1 MSKNVKAKTKTRTR
15 SKKKL
20 ETATSPEPQPEP
32 TPKKENKT
40 LVVYTTKGG
49 ATGEI
54 ANLIAETLR
63 EKQGLEVDVVDL
75 KKQSHPDLEGYRNIV
90 VGGGVRT
97 GKVYKET
104 KNFMTQELSG
114 KRLAIFICSAS
125 AGHPLHKEDV
135 AKKYITEG
143 LASNP
148 NLNVISTEAFGGCIK
163 IFGKAIMDRRD
174 SSKVQAWAEELAKKF
189 AT

>member
-1 MSKNVKAKTKTRTR
+1 MTKKVKSTTKTRTR
-15 SKKKL
+15 SKKKST
-20 ETATSPEPQPEP
+20 EASPEPQLAP

-40 LVVYTTKGG
+40 LIVYTTKGG
-49 ATGEI
+49 ATGEA
-54 ANLIAETLR
+54 ANLIAKTLR
-63 EKQGLEVDVVDL
+63 EKQGLEVTVINL
-75 KKQSHPDLEGYRNIV
+75 RKQPHPDLSEYRNII

-97 GKVYKET
+97 GRVYKET
-104 KNFMTQELSG
+104 KNFMTQDLNG

-148 NLNVISTEAFGGCIK
+148 NLNVASTEAFGGCIR
-163 IFGKAIMDRRD
+163 ILGKAIMDRRD
-174 SSKVQAWAEELAKKF
+174 SSRVQAWAEEIAKKF
-189 AT
+189 AS

>member
-1 MSKNVKAKTKTRTR
+1 MTKKVKPASKTRTR

-20 ETATSPEPQPEP
+20 TETFSEPQPEP

-49 ATGEI
+49 ATGEA
-54 ANLIAETLR
+54 ANLIAQTLR
-63 EKQGLEVDVVDL
+63 EKKSLEVDVIDL
-75 KKQSHPDLEGYRNIV
+75 RKQPHPGLSGYRNIV

-97 GKVYKET
+97 GRVYKET
-104 KNFMTQELSG
+104 KNFMTQDLSG

-148 NLNVISTEAFGGCIK
+148 NLNVVSTEAFGGCIR
-163 IFGKAIMDRRD
+163 IFGKTIMDRRD
-174 SSKVQAWAEELAKKF
+174 SSKVQAWAEEIAKKF